1 MRSDVDRF
9 CPLPISGLTVF
20 LRSRATADILRVS
33 DPIKAAF
40 GRVAPL
46 QSKVEAQALFHAC
59 FFHNLCVRKSAE
71 RSPPTTSCICWSL
84 PESGLLRFAA
94 RAAFFPPLENV
105 AARRTDSTAARRS
118 AALSQ
123 FNSFCGSRIAR
134 LNVCA
139 PSSSPA

>member
-20 LRSRATADILRVS
+20 LRSRATADTLWVS

-46 QSKVEAQALFHAC
+46 QSKVEAQR
-59 FFHNLCVRKSAE
+59 FFTLASFIISAFVRVRK

-94 RAAFFPPLENV
+94 RAAFFPPLQS
-105 AARRTDSTAARRS
+105 RRR
-118 AALSQ
+118 
-123 FNSFCGSRIAR
+123 
-134 LNVCA
+134 
-139 PSSSPA
+139 P